1 MVIALVERGGNVRAF
16 HPARADGTSV
26 NAIVRRNIA
35 RESRLHTDE
44 SRLYIGAGQEF
55 AAHEKV
61 THSHGEYV
69 RDDVHTPIRLKGSFR
84 SSSAECAAFISI
96 VRKNICTDT
105 LRNTTSVT
113 TTAPLSATMTLIGRL
128 LRFAAVKASAS
139 PIINLTRLD
148 FKFQAARFLRW
159 RRKRR

>member
-44 SRLYIGAGQEF
+44 SRLYIGVGQEF

-69 RDDVHTPIRLKGSFR
+69 RDDVHTNSVEGFFSIFKRGMRGVYQHCKEKHLHRYLAEYDFR
-84 SSSAECAAFISI
+84 YNYRAALGY
-96 VRKNICTDT
+96 NDTDRT
-105 LRNTTSVT
+105 IAAV
-113 TTAPLSATMTLIGRL
+113 
-128 LRFAAVKASAS
+128 AAVKASAS